1 MSGYGKRYSGGCKGQ
16 LTGSWTARLTSQL
29 AGSTYSVMYYDAR
42 YRVIQ
47 RKGNN
52 SLNGM
57 EAVYTSYNFEGS
69 PVKEKRVHS
78 VPGQDIITAVRNHT
92 YDLAN
97 RLLQTTC

>member
-1 MSGYGKRYSGGCKGQ
+1 
-16 LTGSWTARLTSQL
+16 
-29 AGSTYSVMYYDAR
+29 MYYDDR

-69 PVKEKRVHS
+69 PVKEKRIHS
-78 VPGQDIITAVRNHT
+78 VPGQDIITEVRNHT
-92 YDLAN
+92 YDHASGAYWCVRGN
-97 RLLQTTC
+97 GVYHR